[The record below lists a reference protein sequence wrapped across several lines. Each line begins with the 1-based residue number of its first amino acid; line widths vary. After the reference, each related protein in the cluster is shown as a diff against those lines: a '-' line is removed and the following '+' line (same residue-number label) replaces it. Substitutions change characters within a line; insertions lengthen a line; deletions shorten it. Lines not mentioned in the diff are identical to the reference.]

1 MPEPRIKRYALVP
14 TSGGDGVT
22 RFHLA
27 RVAGANGSLPAA
39 ERLER
44 MEDVA
49 AREHDRSGRDPR
61 RNGRD

>member
-49 AREHDRSGRDPR
+49 GREHDRSGRDPR